1 MDSKA
6 SPQRPE
12 EELAAWNA
20 WKKICFVDG
29 CPPEQ
34 RSYLRRRIIA
44 KMTHEL
50 RKYGIDTGRDHWL
63 SDDELVSEFD
73 LFLACKDGASPEG
86 GGSESGR
93 VANGLSRRQF
103 KQHKDYIW
111 NKLQGSKDPPMQV
124 LNGILLGPRSIIM
137 DVLRK
142 VLRSHYS
149 TREVRLI
156 DRNTGTKVRR
166 LQRLKSLQEPLE
178 GADGRSDTLEER
190 LADKQP
196 TPDALAGENSAELK
210 ITLQLLVQTLSRE
223 ERLVLLAK
231 LLRINA
237 SAPSVSRVLGR
248 GKSTVCAL
256 LRQVQEKVQHWYQTS
271 EDIPKCVT
279 VEMHQIFCDLLVAG
293 LQQETSPAIQ
303 DFLRQV
309 WEIRSDAR

>member
-1 MDSKA
+1 MAMDSKV
-6 SPQRPE
+6 SVQRPD

-20 WKKICFVDG
+20 WKEICFVDG

-44 KMTHEL
+44 KMTREL

-73 LFLACKDGASPEG
+73 LFLACKDGASAEG
-86 GGSESGR
+86 GGSKSG
-93 VANGLSRRQF
+93 GLSRRQF

-111 NKLQGSKDPPMQV
+111 NKLQESKDPPMQV

-156 DRNTGTKVRR
+156 DRNTGSKVRR

-178 GADGRSDTLEER
+178 GVDGRSDTLEER

-196 TPDALAGENSAELK
+196 TPDTLAGENAAELK
-210 ITLQLLVQTLSRE
+210 ITLQQLVQTLSRE
-223 ERLVLLAK
+223 EKLVLLAN

-237 SAPSVSRVLGR
+237 SAPSVSRVLRR
-248 GKSTVCAL
+248 GKSTACAL
-256 LRQVQEKVQHWYQTS
+256 LRQVQEKVQHWYQTCD
-271 EDIPKCVT
+271 DIPKCVT

-293 LQQETSPAIQ
+293 LQQETAPAIR
-303 DFLRQV
+303 DFLRLV
-309 WEIRSDAR
+309 WEIRSEVR